1 MPFKR
6 RREAEKEKVVR
17 DIKVSDEVLERL
29 DKIIKSSKYLT
40 PEFVANQLNLR
51 VSIVKKL
58 LRDLEKKGVLRNHIY
73 SRRLKVYVP
82 AGG

>member
-58 LRDLEKKGVLRNHIY
+58 LRESSPWPL
-73 SRRLKVYVP
+73 
-82 AGG
+82 